1 MGNLQKF
8 KTSLNGYNTDEV
20 NRFVFEVT
28 QEYEG
33 MLNNLKNRDAEIAS
47 LKARLQEYQNMESTL
62 NKALLVAENAGNQ
75 IRKVARDESK
85 AILDDAKRNASR
97 IVNDALLKA
106 EKMEADG
113 ELLRQRIMAFK
124 RRFRAIVE
132 TELDAIEQIDEKY

>member
-1 MGNLQKF
+1 MQKF
-8 KTSLNGYNTDEV
+8 KTSLNGYNKDEV

-47 LKARLQEYQNMESTL
+47 LKARLQEYPNMESTL

>member
-1 MGNLQKF
+1 
-8 KTSLNGYNTDEV
+8 
-20 NRFVFEVT
+20 
-28 QEYEG
+28 

>member
-1 MGNLQKF
+1 MQKF
-8 KTSLNGYNTDEV
+8 KTSLNGYNKEEV
-20 NRFVFEVT
+20 NHFVFEVT

-33 MLNNLKNRDAEIAS
+33 MLNNLKSRDAEIAS

-62 NKALLVAENAGNQ
+62 NKAENAGNQ